1 MAYRFNY
8 DYSKTLWM
16 KMFLATPDFDNNR
29 SDVRITFEQAL
40 EIVKAV
46 DHITQGI
53 QKIIYLVGWQ
63 GLGHDDCWPEM
74 DTFNEYLKRD
84 CDATARDSFL
94 WLYEEAKKYNTV
106 ISVHINISDAVR
118 EDGIFHEL
126 AAANALCND
135 INGKPAVLQTL
146 NNRNCYK
153 TSYKQ
158 LWESGI
164 FKRLFDRFLAVI
176 PAAEAGTVHLDN
188 LCIAES
194 LQPKTYLEEQD
205 EARNAILD
213 YIYEKGIEVTSEYTY
228 REAHFR
234 NESVTHPNRKM
245 YAAAGEDMTEIPW
258 ESVPMRT
265 LGRIPATWWTSQ
277 VSMQECIDV
286 PPALY
291 SGHLNDKAQMPV
303 FYGTMHGEDIWMK
316 YGTDAEK
323 WAPAFIKEF
332 CTYHLPYVY
341 LNRYK
346 RLSYTENP
354 DAEYEKKYTVFFSDG
369 VVSRAADRSIAKNDM
384 VLKTENDVILPLTE
398 DNKTFV
404 AYSENG
410 RNGMW
415 NVPDAD
421 FVQADVYNITADGN
435 EYIGDVSVADK
446 KICLDLKA
454 GQAVVIKAKNQ

>member
-1 MAYRFNY
+1 MEQYKYNY

-16 KMFLATPDFDNNR
+16 KMYLATPDFDNNC
-29 SDVRITFEQAL
+29 SKVYITFEQAL

-46 DHITQGI
+46 DKITQGI

-74 DTFNEYLKRD
+74 DIFNEYLKREE
-84 CDATARDSFL
+84 DATARDSFM

-106 ISVHINISDAVR
+106 ISVHVNVSDAVK

-126 AAANALCND
+126 VATNSLCND

-164 FKRLFDRFLAVI
+164 FKRLFDSFLEVI
-176 PAAEAGTVHLDN
+176 PAAEAGTIHLDN
-188 LCIAES
+188 FCLAES
-194 LQPKTYLEEQD
+194 LNPKTYIEEQD
-205 EARNAILD
+205 DARNKMLD
-213 YIYEKGIEVTSEYTY
+213 YMYEKGVEITSEFTF
-228 REAHFR
+228 RESHFR
-234 NESVTHPNRKM
+234 NESITNPNRKM
-245 YAAAGEDMTEIPW
+245 YAQAGEDMTEIPW

-265 LGRIPATWWTSQ
+265 LGKIPATWWTSQ
-277 VSMQECIDV
+277 VSMAECIEI
-286 PPALY
+286 PPSVY

-303 FYGTMHGEDIWMK
+303 FYGTMHGEDVWMK
-316 YGTDAEK
+316 HGPDAEN
-323 WAPAFIKEF
+323 WAAAFIKEF
-332 CTYHLPYVY
+332 ITYHVPYVY

-354 DAEYEKKYTVFFSDG
+354 DAEYEKKYTVNFADG
-369 VVSRAADRSIAKNDM
+369 VVSKAEDLSISKNGII
-384 VLKTENDVILPLTE
+384 LKKGNDVILPLTE

-410 RNGMW
+410 KDGEW

-421 FVQADVYNITADGN
+421 FTEAKVYNITPYGN
-435 EYIGDVSVADK
+435 EYICDVAVKDK
-446 KICLDLKA
+446 KITLSLNA
-454 GQAVVIKAKNQ
+454 GQGVVIIG

>member
-1 MAYRFNY
+1 MEQYKYNY

-16 KMFLATPDFDNNR
+16 KMYLATPDFDNNC
-29 SDVRITFEQAL
+29 SKVYITFEQAL

-46 DHITQGI
+46 DKITQGI

-84 CDATARDSFL
+84 EDATARDSFM

-106 ISVHINISDAVR
+106 ISVHVNVSDAVK

-126 AAANALCND
+126 VATNSLCND

-164 FKRLFDRFLAVI
+164 FKRLFDSFLEVI
-176 PAAEAGTVHLDN
+176 PAQEAGTIHLDN
-188 LCIAES
+188 LCLAES
-194 LQPKTYLEEQD
+194 LNPKTYIEEQD
-205 EARNAILD
+205 DARNKMLD
-213 YIYEKGIEVTSEYTY
+213 YMYEKGVEITSEYTY

-234 NESVTHPNRKM
+234 NESITHPNRKM
-245 YAAAGEDMTEIPW
+245 YVQAGEDMTEIPW

-265 LGRIPATWWTSQ
+265 LGKIPATWWTSQ
-277 VSMQECIDV
+277 VSMDECIEI
-286 PPALY
+286 PPSVY

-303 FYGTMHGEDIWMK
+303 FYGTMHGEDVWMK
-316 YGTDAEK
+316 HGPDAEN
-323 WAPAFIKEF
+323 WAAAFIKEF
-332 CTYHLPYVY
+332 ITYHVPYVY

-354 DAEYEKKYTVFFSDG
+354 DAEYEKKYTVNFADG
-369 VVSRAADRSIAKNDM
+369 VVSKAEDLSISKNGII
-384 VLKTENDVILPLTE
+384 LKKGNDVILPLTE

-404 AYSENG
+404 AYSENSKDG
-410 RNGMW
+410 EW

-421 FVQADVYNITADGN
+421 FTEAKVYNITPYGN
-435 EYIGDVSVADK
+435 EYICDVAVKDK
-446 KICLDLKA
+446 KITLSLNA
-454 GQAVVIKAKNQ
+454 GQGVVIIG

>member
-29 SDVRITFEQAL
+29 STVYITFQQAL

-46 DHITQGI
+46 DNITQGI

-74 DTFNEYLKRD
+74 DTFNEYLKREE
-84 CDATARDSFL
+84 DATARDSFM

-106 ISVHINISDAVR
+106 ISVHVNVSDAVK

-126 AAANALCND
+126 VATNSLCND

-164 FKRLFDRFLAVI
+164 FKRLFDSFLEVI
-176 PAAEAGTVHLDN
+176 PAAEAGTIHLDN
-188 LCIAES
+188 FCLAES
-194 LQPKTYLEEQD
+194 LNPKTYNEEQN
-205 EARNAILD
+205 EARNKILD

-234 NESVTHPNRKM
+234 NESITHPNRKM
-245 YAAAGEDMTEIPW
+245 YAQAGEDMTEIPW

-265 LGRIPATWWTSQ
+265 LGKIPATWWTSQ
-277 VSMQECIDV
+277 VSMDECIEI
-286 PPALY
+286 PPSVY

-303 FYGTMHGEDIWMK
+303 FYGTMHGEDVWMK
-316 YGTDAEK
+316 HGPEAEN
-323 WAPAFIKEF
+323 WAAAFIKEF
-332 CTYHLPYVY
+332 ITYHVPYVY

-354 DAEYEKKYTVFFSDG
+354 DAEYEKKYTVNFADG
-369 VVSRAADRSIAKNDM
+369 VVSKAEDLSISKNG
-384 VLKTENDVILPLTE
+384 VILKKGNDVILPLTE

-410 RNGMW
+410 KDGEW

-421 FVQADVYNITADGN
+421 FTEAKVYNITPYGN
-435 EYIGDVSVADK
+435 EYICDVAVKDK
-446 KICLDLKA
+446 KITLSLNA
-454 GQAVVIKAKNQ
+454 GQGVVIIG

>member
-1 MAYRFNY
+1 MEQYKYNY

-16 KMFLATPDFDNNR
+16 KMYLATPDFDNNC
-29 SDVRITFEQAL
+29 SKVYITFEQAL

-46 DHITQGI
+46 DKITQGI

-74 DTFNEYLKRD
+74 DTFNEYLKREE
-84 CDATARDSFL
+84 DATARDSFM

-106 ISVHINISDAVR
+106 ISVHVNVSDAVK

-126 AAANALCND
+126 VATNSLCND

-164 FKRLFDRFLAVI
+164 FKRLFDSFLEVI
-176 PAAEAGTVHLDN
+176 PAQEAGTIHLDN

-194 LQPKTYLEEQD
+194 LNPKTYNEEQD
-205 EARNAILD
+205 DARNNILD

-234 NESVTHPNRKM
+234 NESITHPNRKM
-245 YAAAGEDMTEIPW
+245 YAQAGEDMTEIPW

-265 LGRIPATWWTSQ
+265 LGKIPATWWTSQ
-277 VSMQECIDV
+277 VSMAECIEI
-286 PPALY
+286 PPSVY

-303 FYGTMHGEDIWMK
+303 FYGTMHGEDVWMK
-316 YGTDAEK
+316 HGPDAEN
-323 WAPAFIKEF
+323 WAAAFIKEF
-332 CTYHLPYVY
+332 ITYHVPYVY

-354 DAEYEKKYTVFFSDG
+354 DAEYEKKYTVNFADD
-369 VVSRAADRSIAKNDM
+369 VVSKAEDLSIRKNGII
-384 VLKTENDVILPLTE
+384 LKKGNDVILPLTE

-410 RNGMW
+410 KDGEW

-421 FVQADVYNITADGN
+421 FTEAKVYNITPYGN
-435 EYIGDVSVADK
+435 EYICDVAVKDK
-446 KICLDLKA
+446 KITLSLNA
-454 GQAVVIKAKNQ
+454 GQGVVIIG